1 MIKEIGKRFSV
12 ELNQVA
18 AVGDALRDL
27 QAFEKAGCQPILV
40 LTGKGQATLDAAKNA
55 SKDASKNT
63 DQALPANTWICADLS
78 EAVQRI
84 IAQDDRNN

>member
-40 LTGKGQATLDAAKNA
+40 LTGKGQVTL
-55 SKDASKNT
+55 DASKNA